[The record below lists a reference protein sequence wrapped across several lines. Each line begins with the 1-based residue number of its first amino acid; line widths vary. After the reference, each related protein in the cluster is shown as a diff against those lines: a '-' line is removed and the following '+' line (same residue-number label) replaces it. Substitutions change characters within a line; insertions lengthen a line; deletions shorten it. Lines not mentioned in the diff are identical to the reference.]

1 MLLAP
6 RTFILLLSLALFASA
21 CAPKGKEIEG
31 PLVRPTPA
39 NTAVVIAP
47 PAPTAVVAL
56 PTELAFSAT
65 SITISV
71 LSQVDHRNSPPS
83 VDVRI
88 ECRDQLGDLCK
99 AVGTLRMKL
108 TGALASQT
116 EYTFEV
122 PLTTLT
128 EQKLRWENVTSTY
141 IARLAPP
148 WAATIVLGGSVK
160 VSATLVRADGSTIT
174 TSGDVR

>member
-31 PLVRPTPA
+31 PLVRPMPA

-65 SITISV
+65 SLTISV
-71 LSQVDHRNSPPS
+71 LSQVDPPS

-148 WAATIVLGGSVK
+148 WAATIVPGGSVK